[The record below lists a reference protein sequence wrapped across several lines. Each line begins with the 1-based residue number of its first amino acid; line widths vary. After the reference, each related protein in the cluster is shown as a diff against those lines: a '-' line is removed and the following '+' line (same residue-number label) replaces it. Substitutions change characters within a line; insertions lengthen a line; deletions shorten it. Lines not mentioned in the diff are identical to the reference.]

1 MWRIGKGGAARPR
14 EARSREAA
22 APFNRRSRLRSTRLD
37 AERGNESVNE
47 RATPFLERDHRGED
61 FLLAF
66 DDESI
71 GLEHAL
77 DRVGDLPGGEPVGAF
92 LYWRYN
98 L

>member
-1 MWRIGKGGAARPR
+1 M
-14 EARSREAA
+14 
-22 APFNRRSRLRSTRLD
+22 RSTRLD
-37 AERGNESVNE
+37 AERGNESVSE